1 MVKLWHKSWGK
12 NYPDMLTYHL
22 SVTFEM
28 ISSGVSSV
36 AQSFPRFSP
45 CPFNST
51 SSVWASFPWDAIL
64 SAVDCASLFSSELR
78 VNSGELCI
86 LRYLLC
92 SFKPTWR
99 KSVTAKVEAFSLC
112 LKKKNGFHFSLSLFP
127 LLFNYRYAC
136 RLNWVTQVAKLLAQ
150 KILRK
155 RPGFERWLGSWCRTL
170 TRHSTSSLAFPPWRY
185 HVLDAACSLR
195 LRNTTLHATET
206 KLRSKGVGQWPS
218 CVRLKLWLSWLESKF
233 SLSVNDI
240 A

>member
-1 MVKLWHKSWGK
+1 MVNLWYKSWGK

-112 LKKKNGFHFSLSLFP
+112 LKKNWISFFSVSFPSLVQLQICMQIKLGDTGSQIAGSENSAQTPRFRALVGVMMSHSDKTLNFLAGFSFLT
-127 LLFNYRYAC
+127 
-136 RLNWVTQVAKLLAQ
+136 V
-150 KILRK
+150 
-155 RPGFERWLGSWCRTL
+155 SWTGCCVL
-170 TRHSTSSLAFPPWRY
+170 TSA
-185 HVLDAACSLR
+185 
-195 LRNTTLHATET
+195 
-206 KLRSKGVGQWPS
+206 
-218 CVRLKLWLSWLESKF
+218 
-233 SLSVNDI
+233 
-240 A
+240 